1 MLKELKNLFFVVV
14 ILSFIF
20 LILRFY
26 FSDDN
31 KKKSYRSLKKND
43 EKISQISKTLILLEN
58 DTSNIIEYI
67 KKNKDK
73 NKKNY
78 NFWELIKND

>member
-31 KKKSYRSLKKND
+31 KKKSYRSLKQND
-43 EKISQISKTLILLEN
+43 EKILQISKKLILLEN
-58 DTSNIIEYI
+58 DTSNVIEYI
-67 KKNKDK
+67 ERNKDK

>member
-31 KKKSYRSLKKND
+31 KKKSYRSLKQND
-43 EKISQISKTLILLEN
+43 EKILQFSKKLILLEN
-58 DTSNIIEYI
+58 DTSNVIEYI
-67 KKNKDK
+67 ERNKDK

>member
-1 MLKELKNLFFVVV
+1 MLKELKNVFFVVV
-14 ILSFIF
+14 ILTFVF

-31 KKKSYRSLKKND
+31 KKKSYRSLKQND
-43 EKISQISKTLILLEN
+43 EKILQISKKLILLEN
-58 DTSNIIEYI
+58 DTSNVIEYI
-67 KKNKDK
+67 ERNKDK

>member
-1 MLKELKNLFFVVV
+1 MLKELKNVFFVVV
-14 ILSFIF
+14 ILTFVF

-31 KKKSYRSLKKND
+31 QKKSYRSLKQND
-43 EKISQISKTLILLEN
+43 EKILQISKTLILLEN
-58 DTSNIIEYI
+58 NTSNIIEYI

-73 NKKNY
+73 NKKN
-78 NFWELIKND
+78 

>member
-1 MLKELKNLFFVVV
+1 MLKELKNVFFVVV
-14 ILSFIF
+14 ILTFVF

-31 KKKSYRSLKKND
+31 KKKSYRSLKQND
-43 EKISQISKTLILLEN
+43 EKILQISKTLILLEN
-58 DTSNIIEYI
+58 NTSNIIEYI

>member
-43 EKISQISKTLILLEN
+43 EKISQISKTLVLLEN

>member
-1 MLKELKNLFFVVV
+1 MLKELKNVFFVVV
-14 ILSFIF
+14 ILTFVF

-67 KKNKDK
+67 KKNKNK

>member
-67 KKNKDK
+67 KKNKNK

>member
-31 KKKSYRSLKKND
+31 KKKSYRSLKQND
-43 EKISQISKTLILLEN
+43 EKILQISKKLILLEN
-58 DTSNIIEYI
+58 DTSNVIEYI
-67 KKNKDK
+67 EKNKIK

>member
-1 MLKELKNLFFVVV
+1 MLKELKNVFFVVV
-14 ILSFIF
+14 ILTFVF

-31 KKKSYRSLKKND
+31 KKKSYRSLKQND
-43 EKISQISKTLILLEN
+43 EKILQISKKLILLEN
-58 DTSNIIEYI
+58 DTNNIIEYI
-67 KKNKDK
+67 EKNKNK

>member
-1 MLKELKNLFFVVV
+1 MLKELKNVFFVVV
-14 ILSFIF
+14 ILTFVF

-58 DTSNIIEYI
+58 NTSNIIEYI

>member
-1 MLKELKNLFFVVV
+1 MLKELKNVVFVVV
-14 ILSFIF
+14 ILTFVF

>member
-1 MLKELKNLFFVVV
+1 MLKELKNVFFVVV
-14 ILSFIF
+14 ILTFVF

>member
-14 ILSFIF
+14 ILSFVF

-31 KKKSYRSLKKND
+31 KKKSYRSLKQNH
-43 EKISQISKTLILLEN
+43 EKILQISKKLILLEN
-58 DTSNIIEYI
+58 DTNNIIEYI
-67 KKNKDK
+67 EKNKNK

>member
-1 MLKELKNLFFVVV
+1 MLKELKNVFFVVV
-14 ILSFIF
+14 ILTFVF

-31 KKKSYRSLKKND
+31 QKKSYRSLKQND
-43 EKISQISKTLILLEN
+43 EKILQISKTLILLEN
-58 DTSNIIEYI
+58 NTSNIIEYI

>member
-1 MLKELKNLFFVVV
+1 MLKELKNVFFVVV
-14 ILSFIF
+14 ILTFVF

-67 KKNKDK
+67 KKNKNKD
-73 NKKNY
+73 KKNY